1 MHLLM
6 SKSSKRKWIMAED
19 AALISCMI
27 DLRNMGSH
35 NADTGFK
42 SGYLPELEK
51 MLFEKL
57 PNSGIKARPHIES
70 RLKTLKR
77 EWAIVYDMMLNTS
90 GFGWDSTRK
99 MVTAEDDVWEA
110 YVASHKEAAP
120 FRQRSF
126 PHFEELSMI
135 YAKDRA
141 TGKDVQSVKDILQE
155 LDIEDLTAT
164 AEEAD
169 ANHSN
174 PNESGNANTPTSGD
188 VSRAHQPPTDATG
201 SASAGKKRKKSEADF
216 STISHDVNTM
226 ASDMK
231 EACIMLSKSVHSDV
245 LQEKFLELPGAL
257 RSVEGLTSAQV
268 RMAIQKF
275 GMHPN
280 YILFF
285 FVLNQNTAWK
295 WFRISLQITEAGQL
309 GIFLR
314 QSFLGPC

>member
-1 MHLLM
+1 M
-6 SKSSKRKWIMAED
+6 SKSSKRKWTMAED

-35 NADTGFK
+35 NADAGFK

-57 PNSGIKARPHIES
+57 LNSGIKAMPHIES

-90 GFGWDSTRK
+90 GFGWNSTRK
-99 MVTAEDDVWEA
+99 MVTAEDDT
-110 YVASHKEAAP
+110 HKEAAP

-135 YAKDRA
+135 YANDRA
-141 TGKDVQSVKDILQE
+141 TGKDAQAVEDILQE

-164 AEEAD
+164 VEEAD
-169 ANHSN
+169 VNHSN
-174 PNESGNANTPTSGD
+174 PNESGNTNTTTSGD
-188 VSRAHQPPTDATG
+188 VSHAHQTPTDATG
-201 SASAGKKRKKSEADF
+201 SASAGKKRKKSEADL
-216 STISHDVNTM
+216 STISHAVNTM
-226 ASDMK
+226 VSDMK
-231 EACIMLSKSVHSDV
+231 EACMMLSKSVHSDIV
-245 LQEKFLELPGAL
+245 QEKFLEFPGAL

-275 GMHPN
+275 GNHPN
-280 YILFF
+280 YILLFF
-285 FVLNQNTAWK
+285 G
-295 WFRISLQITEAGQL
+295 TEPEHRLEMIQDFIANH
-309 GIFLR
+309 
-314 QSFLGPC
+314 